1 LVAWDRSLAAHRAT
15 ETLKVILCQRLGEY
29 ISNLVFGVDWE
40 YLDKSLLNMLAKMM
54 IATIY
59 VLGPR
64 T

>member
-1 LVAWDRSLAAHRAT
+1 
-15 ETLKVILCQRLGEY
+15 LCQRLGEY